1 MGAKDH
7 KESADTQ
14 VAKFSIFTITDT
26 KTIQDDVSG
35 KLAYAILTKFGHTA
49 VDHRIIKNDRKL
61 IEAAIAGAIGGDVD
75 LVVTVGGTGISKK
88 DMTVD
93 SVRPLIAKELPGF
106 GELFRAMSLKEIG
119 TAAIMTR
126 AMLGVSERQKLICCL
141 PGSEKAVKLALE
153 GILVNELK
161 HLTWELKRY

>member
-7 KESADTQ
+7 KESAETQ

-26 KTIQDDVSG
+26 KTIQDDESG

-61 IEAAIAGAIGGDVD
+61 IEAAIAGAVGGEID
-75 LVVTVGGTGISKK
+75 LVVTIGGTGISKK
-88 DMTVD
+88 DLTVD
-93 SVRPLIAKELPGF
+93 SVRGLIAKELPGF
-106 GELFRAMSLKEIG
+106 GELFRSLSMKEIG

-126 AMLGVSERQKLICCL
+126 ATLGVTEKQKLICCL
-141 PGSEKAVKLALE
+141 PGSAKGVKLALE

-161 HLTWELKRY
+161 HLVWELKRY